1 MLKRWIFVS
10 TMFLCL
16 QVMAAEI
23 TDTPGALSQDKS
35 GIITLVPEILA
46 LATAIVSDMVLDK
59 SPEEILNM
67 VNEIALAL
75 SNNNLCGLEAI
86 QAMVDVDIPFEMAFD
101 SIVTTCKLEG
111 PALAALSR
119 SLAPGMTGH
128 GGGGGEVSP

>member
-1 MLKRWIFVS
+1 MLKQWIFVS
-10 TMFLCL
+10 TMFICL
-16 QVMAAEI
+16 QVMAVENAAVPDSFSKEKSSLI
-23 TDTPGALSQDKS
+23 T
-35 GIITLVPEILA
+35 IVPEILA
-46 LATAIVSDMVLDK
+46 LATAIVSDMVRDK

-67 VNEIALAL
+67 VNEIALQL

-86 QAMVDVDIPFEMAFD
+86 QAMVNVDIPFEMAFD

>member
-1 MLKRWIFVS
+1 MMKRLVFIS
-10 TMFLCL
+10 TMCICL
-16 QVMAAEI
+16 QVLAVENTA
-23 TDTPGALSQDKS
+23 DPGAFPQDNS
-35 GIITLVPEILA
+35 GIITMVPEILA
-46 LATAIVSDMVLDK
+46 LATAIVSDMVRDK

-75 SNNNLCGLEAI
+75 STNNLCGLEAI
-86 QAMVDVDIPFEMAFD
+86 QAMVDVDIPFDMAFD

-119 SLAPGMTGH
+119 SLAPGLAGH